1 MNEDLFNQLIEI
13 LVSMDHNLNEIRIN
27 LKKIADKDEGL
38 N

>member
-13 LVSMDHNLNEIRIN
+13 LVSMDTNLYEIRIN

>member
-13 LVSMDHNLNEIRIN
+13 LVSMDTNLYEIRIN

-38 N
+38 Y